1 MKRHFK
7 RRRLIVIADAMN
19 VVKDVDYI
27 FDNFVGGGNW
37 WQWKI
42 TLVSFCSIQSDT
54 LVLLV
59 FKNCHPWSLFRF
71 FGLFQTNNANFTT
84 NSYEEC
90 PLSIHHQDSNSRP
103 SNYESPILT
112 TRPGRL
118 CNPSLLRPASVQSEC
133 SIIVLLQC

>member
-7 RRRLIVIADAMN
+7 RRRLIDIADAMN

-42 TLVSFCSIQSDT
+42 TLVSFWSIQSDT

-59 FKNCHPWSLFRF
+59 FKIAIL
-71 FGLFQTNNANFTT
+71 GLFFVSSVFFKQTM
-84 NSYEEC
+84 
-90 PLSIHHQDSNSRP
+90 Q
-103 SNYESPILT
+103 ILQQINMKNV
-112 TRPGRL
+112 R
-118 CNPSLLRPASVQSEC
+118 
-133 SIIVLLQC
+133 